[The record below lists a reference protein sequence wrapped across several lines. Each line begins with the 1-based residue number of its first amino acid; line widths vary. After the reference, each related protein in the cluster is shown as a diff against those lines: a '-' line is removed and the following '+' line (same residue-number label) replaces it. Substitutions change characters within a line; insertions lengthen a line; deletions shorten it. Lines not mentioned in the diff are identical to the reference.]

1 MWFKQSLV
9 FRLPTPW
16 SMDLPTLEEKL
27 SQHPFARCS
36 GSELQSSG
44 WVPPRPGGPMVFA
57 LNHQWLIALATEQRL
72 LPASVINDE
81 LKERIEA
88 VEEQQGYSPG
98 RKQRKEMKE
107 QIAAEL
113 LPRAFTRRRTT
124 YVWIDPVNGWLVID
138 ASAVNKGEEVIERLR
153 RDLEEL
159 PVSLVRT
166 QLSPTSAMSD
176 WLAAG
181 EAPAGFTIDRD
192 CEMKALAEEQSSV
205 RYVRHALDG
214 ERIAEQIKEH
224 LASGKLPTR
233 LALTWNDRIS
243 FVLTDKLEIKR
254 LAFLD
259 LIKENAEHT
268 AENAEEQFDADFA
281 LMTGELAQFLPT
293 LLEALCGETVP
304 S

>member
-9 FRLPTPW
+9 FRLPAPW
-16 SMDLPTLEEKL
+16 SMDLSTLQEKL
-27 SQHPFARCS
+27 AQHPFARCS

-44 WVPPRPGGPMVFA
+44 RVPPRADGPMVFA
-57 LNHQWLIALATEQRL
+57 LNRQWLIALATEQRI
-72 LPASVINDE
+72 LPTSVINDE
-81 LKERIEA
+81 LKDRIEA

-107 QIAAEL
+107 QVAAEL

-124 YVWIDPVNGWLVID
+124 YVWIDPINGWLVID
-138 ASAVNKGEEVIERLR
+138 AGAINKGEEVIERLR
-153 RDLEEL
+153 RDLDEL
-159 PVSLVRT
+159 PPSLVRT
-166 QLSPTSAMSD
+166 QLSPSSAMAD
-176 WLAAG
+176 WLAGG
-181 EAPAGFTIDRD
+181 EAPTGFTIDRD
-192 CEMKALAEEQSSV
+192 CEMKALAEEQSAV

-243 FVLTDKLEIKR
+243 FVLTDKLEIKK

-259 LIKENAEHT
+259 LIKESAEHT

-281 LMTGELAQFLPT
+281 LMTGELAQFLPA
-293 LLEALCGETVP
+293 LLEALGGETVQG
-304 S
+304 

>member
-9 FRLPTPW
+9 FRLPAPW
-16 SMDLPTLEEKL
+16 SMDLSTLEEKL
-27 SQHPFARCS
+27 AQHPFARCS

-44 WVPPRPGGPMVFA
+44 WVPPRADGPMVFA
-57 LNHQWLIALATEQRL
+57 LNRQWLIALATEQRI

-98 RKQRKEMKE
+98 RKQRREMKE
-107 QIAAEL
+107 QVAAEL

-124 YVWIDPVNGWLVID
+124 YVWIEPINGWLVID
-138 ASAVNKGEEVIERLR
+138 AGAINKGEEVIERLR
-153 RDLEEL
+153 RDLDEL
-159 PVSLVRT
+159 PLTLVRT
-166 QLSPTSAMSD
+166 QLSPSSAMAD
-176 WLAAG
+176 WLAG
-181 EAPAGFTIDRD
+181 SEAPTGFTIDRD
-192 CEMKALAEEQSSV
+192 CEMKAIAEDQSAV

-243 FVLTDKLEIKR
+243 FVLTDKLEIKK

-259 LIKENAEHT
+259 LIKESAEHT

-281 LMTGELAQFLPT
+281 LMTGELAQFLPA
-293 LLEALCGETVP
+293 LLEALGGETVP